1 MTLYSI
7 RFKNELIHEGLEESE
22 CSVLMDY
29 YRDRYE
35 NLKDSGWPLEPEHLS
50 VEEFSGKFI
59 LRKK

>member
-7 RFKNELIHEGLEESE
+7 RFKNELIHEGLEKSE